1 VWSATSISS
10 SNGDEVRLEMAAASG
25 VVDDVVL
32 QQFGWGGVV
41 RGMRQGNIERL
52 EERRRTGAH

>member
-25 VVDDVVL
+25 VVDDFVL
-32 QQFGWGGVV
+32 QWFGCA
-41 RGMRQGNIERL
+41 RAR
-52 EERRRTGAH
+52 